1 MGARSLVVHLPHLF
15 ERDSRVLH
23 PELVLFRCEVICEAL
38 NTSPH
43 GDAGFAFQDPAPC
56 VSVTPLLPR
65 FDYGFTVRGQVRL
78 YTYSA
83 SKTSPKYY
91 TL

>member
-1 MGARSLVVHLPHLF
+1 MGARSLVVRLPHLF

-43 GDAGFAFQDPAPC
+43 TATLALRSSAMRI
-56 VSVTPLLPR
+56 TPLLPR
-65 FDYGFTVRGQVRL
+65 VSTTALRGQVRL

>member
-1 MGARSLVVHLPHLF
+1 LYNSASSLGMGARSLVVRLPHLF

-43 GDAGFAFQDPAPC
+43 GDAGFAFQRHAYN
-56 VSVTPLLPR
+56 SSSAARL
-65 FDYGFTVRGQVRL
+65 DYGFTGPGTAL
-78 YTYSA
+78 YV
-83 SKTSPKYY
+83 
-91 TL
+91 